1 MQILKLSQPKNYAVA
16 KPMWGGAKGPLTKC
30 RRGGFEDLALKLFTT
45 KDCQRRFQNLEGA
58 TQVWCKSDYSAKISL
73 V

>member
-16 KPMWGGAKGPLTKC
+16 KPMWGGAKGRPFPNVKGG
-30 RRGGFEDLALKLFTT
+30 RRLGPKAIYNERLVLIPESG
-45 KDCQRRFQNLEGA
+45 NVH
-58 TQVWCKSDYSAKISL
+58 QVWCKSDYSAKIFH